1 MAGETV
7 DVFFV
12 ALKRLTVQ
20 FGGLFKWT
28 FLFVFLDRTPGSA
41 GEASQGVHEHRLNA
55 D

>member
-20 FGGLFKWT
+20 FGGLLKWT
-28 FLFVFLDRTPGSA
+28 FIFVFLDRTPGSA
-41 GEASQGVHEHRLNA
+41 GETSQGVHEHRLNA